1 MKKPDNISE
10 AIKNMPQAVGVY
22 EYYDKN
28 ETLLYI
34 GKAKNLKKRV
44 SSYFTKNHKNKRLKI
59 LIKKITRIKYILVE
73 TEIDALLLE
82 NNLIKKHQPK
92 YNVLLKDD
100 KTYPWICI
108 SKEKVPKIFQ
118 TRNIAKKNGEYFGPY
133 SSVRVVKILLNVFSN
148 LFYAHGWTPVSYVNR
163 TITSEEN
170 LIRYLKII
178 DDIRKIL
185 NGNLHSV
192 ISGLKKNMLLCSRN
206 LEFEQAQIIKTK
218 IDLLKTYQSNS
229 VIVNPRINNI
239 DVFTIVSKDSYAFIN
254 FMKIKSGAVIQ
265 THTMEL
271 HKKLDETDEELLQ
284 LAIIELKQR
293 FKSESKKIYCSHYL
307 NPLWKGVNI
316 TVPKIGDKKKLI
328 DLSLRNAEQLLLNK
342 KKQVAN
348 HLSRQNKK
356 RVLEQLKKDLR
367 LKNQPKHIECFDNS
381 NIQGTNSV
389 SACVVFKDG
398 KPSKKDYRH
407 FNIKNTSGP
416 NDFANMEE
424 VIYRRYKRLL
434 NEKKGLPDLIVI
446 DGGKG
451 QLSSTMK
458 SLSKLNI
465 QRKIAVI
472 SIAKRLEEI
481 YFPNDSL
488 PLYLDKRS
496 ESLKLIQHI
505 RNEAHRFAINH
516 HRRKRSNS
524 SLKTSLDEVK
534 GIGPKTI
541 ELLISRFGSIK
552 KAKEAE
558 KKELILLIGK
568 NKTAKIIN

>member
-1 MKKPDNISE
+1 MKKSDNISE
-10 AIKNMPQAVGVY
+10 AIKNIPPAVGIY

-28 ETLLYI
+28 EALLYV
-34 GKAKNLKKRV
+34 GKAKNIKKRV

-59 LIKKITRIKYILVE
+59 LIKKINRINYVIVE

-108 SKEKVPKIFQ
+108 SKEKVPRVFQ
-118 TRNIAKKNGEYFGPY
+118 TRNIKKENGEYFGPY

-148 LFYAHGWTPVSYVNR
+148 LFYAHGWTPISYVNR
-163 TITSEEN
+163 TITSKEDLTSYLR
-170 LIRYLKII
+170 LIN
-178 DDIRKIL
+178 DIRKIL
-185 NGNLHSV
+185 NGNLHSL
-192 ISGLKKNMLLCSRN
+192 ISSLKKDMLLRASN
-206 LEFEQAQIIKTK
+206 LEFEQAQIIKNK
-218 IDLLKTYQSNS
+218 ITLLKTYQSKS
-229 VIVNPRINNI
+229 VIVSPKINNV
-239 DVFTIVSKDSYAFIN
+239 DVFTIASKDGYAFIN
-254 FMKIKSGAVIQ
+254 FMKIKAGAVIQ

-271 HKKLDETDEELLQ
+271 HKKLNETDEELLQ
-284 LAIIELKQR
+284 IAIIELKQR

-307 NPLWKGVNI
+307 KPLWKDVNI
-316 TVPKIGDKKKLI
+316 TVPKIGDKKKLL
-328 DLSLRNAEQLLLNK
+328 DLSLRNAQQLLLNK
-342 KKQVAN
+342 KKQIIN
-348 HLSRQNKK
+348 NLSRKNNK
-356 RVLEQLKKDLR
+356 RILGQLQKDLR
-367 LKNQPKHIECFDNS
+367 LKNQPNHIECFDNS

-389 SACVVFKDG
+389 SACVVFKNG
-398 KPSKKDYRH
+398 KPSKKEYRH

-424 VIYRRYKRLL
+424 VIYRRYKRFIT
-434 NEKKGLPDLIVI
+434 EKKEFPDLIVI

-451 QLSSTMK
+451 QLSSTIK

-465 QRKIAVI
+465 RGKIAVI

-481 YFPNDSL
+481 YFPDDSL

-496 ESLKLIQHI
+496 ESLKLIQYL

-524 SLKTSLDEVK
+524 SLKSSLDEIK

-541 ELLISRFGSIK
+541 SLLVSRFGSIK

-558 KKELILLIGK
+558 EKELILLIGK
-568 NKTAKIIN
+568 NKTAKILN

>member
-10 AIKNMPQAVGVY
+10 AIKNMPPAVGVY

-118 TRNIAKKNGEYFGPY
+118 TRNITKKHGEYFGPY

-148 LFYAHGWTPVSYVNR
+148 LFYAHGWTPMSYVNR
-163 TITSEEN
+163 SITSEEN
-170 LIRYLKII
+170 LISYLKII

-229 VIVNPRINNI
+229 VIVNPRINNV
-239 DVFTIVSKDSYAFIN
+239 DVFTIASKDGYAFIN
-254 FMKIKSGAVIQ
+254 FMKIKSGSVIQ

-293 FKSESKKIYCSHYL
+293 FRSESKKIYCSHYL

-398 KPSKKDYRH
+398 KPSNKDYRH

-434 NEKKGLPDLIVI
+434 NEKKELPDLIVI

-541 ELLISRFGSIK
+541 ALLISRFGSIK